1 MANLARWCV
10 IFAALVGAPAAPAQ
24 ASDSAPEGP
33 PVKSQPPQSPQE
45 APMQPPPVQ
54 QRMAPAPYGAPRR
67 GGGFRAACG
76 FDAERLCAGVP
87 PGGGRI
93 IECLMSYRP
102 RALSPPCR
110 SFIAGRMGAGPGF
123 GRGPGYGPGPSY
135 DPGPA
140 YGPGPGYGRGL
151 GPGAGYGPGAGR
163 NQNGGYPPPYGALP
177 PGPPGSAGTPPPGG
191 QPGNASSRARSTQKT
206 APGSSTTPSPP
217 EAAPELF
224 GGRSAATGV
233 STGSASSQ
241 RMSER
246 CRLIAPSGAG
256 VRSWTAFGARPTR
269 RGRRR
274 THLDL
279 LFAGERSGGKRDQ
292 LRQPLPNDLRIFS
305 R

>member
-10 IFAALVGAPAAPAQ
+10 ILAALVGAPAAPAQ

-33 PVKSQPPQSPQE
+33 PVESQPPQSPQE

-54 QRMAPAPYGAPRR
+54 QRMAPAPYGAPCR
-67 GGGFRAACG
+67 GDGFRAACG

-110 SFIAGRMGAGPGF
+110 SFIAGGIGAGPGY

-140 YGPGPGYGRGL
+140 YGPGPGYGRDL

-177 PGPPGSAGTPPPGG
+177 PGPPGSVGTPPPGG

-206 APGSSTTPSPP
+206 APSSSTTPSPP
-217 EAAPELF
+217 EAAPDS
-224 GGRSAATGV
+224 SA
-233 STGSASSQ
+233 Q
-241 RMSER
+241 RR
-246 CRLIAPSGAG
+246 HRRLHWL
-256 VRSWTAFGARPTR
+256 RLRPTNER
-269 RGRRR
+269 TMPHDCARLRQRRR
-274 THLDL
+274 REIMDGVWC
-279 LFAGERSGGKRDQ
+279 AANQAWPSAYSSRSFVCRGTQRRKACTAAK
-292 LRQPLPNDLRIFS
+292 
-305 R
+305 

>member
-1 MANLARWCV
+1 LSLSRRCVAGHNKAELATSRPRIRQSGADVRLRKLDYTYHRASAGLISATGSETTMANLARWCV
-10 IFAALVGAPAAPAQ
+10 ILAALVGAPAAPAQ

-33 PVKSQPPQSPQE
+33 PVESQPPQSPQE

-110 SFIAGRMGAGPGF
+110 SFIAGRMGAGPGY

-140 YGPGPGYGRGL
+140 YGPGPGYGRDL

-217 EAAPELF
+217 EAAPDSPA
-224 GGRSAATGV
+224 GA
-233 STGSASSQ
+233 
-241 RMSER
+241 
-246 CRLIAPSGAG
+246 APSPA
-256 VRSWTAFGARPTR
+256 SPPAPPPAN
-269 RGRRR
+269 
-274 THLDL
+274 
-279 LFAGERSGGKRDQ
+279 E
-292 LRQPLPNDLRIFS
+292 
-305 R
+305 